1 MKRKISLLL
10 LVAAFSAV
18 SFAQNALPKCTA
30 RLSVSAYTK
39 SIVHPFVDHK
49 FFSVGVPS
57 MIAVSDFINSDI
69 NVYDDSG
76 TLQATLTSGLANPQG
91 LATDRMG
98 NLYVANSGGRN
109 ILIWGAGFGGPPI
122 AIADPDGEPADV
134 DVRDNGAF
142 LGVTNIIGDNG
153 ASVTFYRNGNRVG
166 NVTDPGFEMVYFG
179 AFDKGGSFYFDGI
192 NVSGEVFVAVIAH
205 ANTGGRTVQYLT
217 TDNTLGFP
225 GGVQVNNDGT
235 ISIGNQAGLAI
246 YTYNPP
252 SGGSLGAPIS
262 TTVLG
267 GSVDPVTFAFKIHN
281 RNLYT
286 ADVGTLSANEFAYPA
301 GGNPENV
308 ITISGAAEPIGVAI
322 TPAQMPLFALGQ

>member
-18 SFAQNALPKCTA
+18 SFAQKAMPKCTA
-30 RLSVSAYTK
+30 RLSVSPYTQG
-39 SIVHPFVDHK
+39 VAHPFVNHR

-57 MIAVSDFINSDI
+57 TIAVSDFINSDI

-91 LATDRMG
+91 MATDRMG
-98 NLYVANSGGRN
+98 NLYVANSGEQN
-109 ILIWGAGFGGPPI
+109 ILIWAAGFGGPPI
-122 AIADPDGEPADV
+122 AIADPDGVPSDV

-142 LGVTNIIGDNG
+142 LGVTNILDDNGG

-166 NVTDPGFEMVYFG
+166 NVTDPAFEMVYFG
-179 AFDKGGSFYFDGI
+179 AFDKTGNFYFNGF
-192 NVSGEVFVAVIAH
+192 NTSGEVFVAVIAH
-205 ANTGGRTVQYLT
+205 ATTGGRTVQYLT
-217 TDNTLGFP
+217 TDNTIGFP

-267 GSVDPVTFAFKIHN
+267 SSVDPVTFAFKIHN
-281 RNLYT
+281 HNLYT

-308 ITISGAAEPIGVAI
+308 ITISGATQPIGIAI
-322 TPAQMPLFALGQ
+322 TPAQMP